1 MPKLYLGLG
10 LILLLGLAFW
20 YHGKSLD
27 ARYAAGVEAG
37 VNTEK
42 VKWQTVLLDSQA
54 KAETEKQRL
63 ENLIRLERKSWETR
77 INGLKK
83 LTTDCMPPGVLNIL
97 RDAGIY
103 TGPIPCK

>member
-1 MPKLYLGLG
+1 MPKLYASIA

-27 ARYAAGVEAG
+27 DKYDAGVEAG
-37 VNTEK
+37 ANAEK
-42 VKWQTVLLDSQA
+42 VKWQTLLLDSQA

-77 INGLKK
+77 INALKNMD
-83 LTTDCMPPGVLNIL
+83 TDCMPDDVLRLL

-103 TGPIPCK
+103 TGSVPCQ